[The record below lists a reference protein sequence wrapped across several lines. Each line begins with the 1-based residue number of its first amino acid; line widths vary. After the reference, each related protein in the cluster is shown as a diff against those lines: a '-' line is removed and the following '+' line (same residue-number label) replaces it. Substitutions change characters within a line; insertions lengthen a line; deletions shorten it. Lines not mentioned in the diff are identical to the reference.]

1 MDRIHNLYITSQT
14 NKAGNTNYNYNLYF
28 SSYGINISQ
37 DEDAYLNITSFQTLN
52 TFYNINDK
60 SNKFMI
66 KYVYGSGNGS
76 GGGGGGGGGGNGN
89 SGGSGVIYRP
99 FIIDQGNYNIY
110 EFEEIINYLCEQY
123 FSIKY
128 DSKKN
133 KWYYK
138 RNPNIS
144 FGDSIYI
151 IPNEYNYKYF
161 GLNAN
166 EEAIIFSDDDLLSN
180 QINLNNFGLIV
191 IKVMGL
197 VETNRTLDNLNKN
210 ISSGDIYA
218 LITRQDNAVNSLINW
233 IDYNG
238 TFKKKIGNNEINY
251 LNFIFMDEYNNL
263 LVDINDWLL
272 TLTITIK
279 KKLYQPLPM
288 LRE

>member
-60 SNKFMI
+60 SNKFVI
-66 KYVYGSGNGS
+66 KYVHGTGND
-76 GGGGGGGGGGNGN
+76 
-89 SGGSGVIYRP
+89 GVIYHP
-99 FIIDQGNYNIY
+99 FIIDQGNYNIQ
-110 EFEEIINYLCEQY
+110 EFEDIINYLCEP
-123 FSIKY
+123 FFTIKY
-128 DSKKN
+128 DTKKN

-138 RNPNIS
+138 RNPNVNIH
-144 FGDSIYI
+144 DSIYI

-197 VETNRTLDNLNKN
+197 IETNRTLDNLNKN

-233 IDYNG
+233 QDFNG
-238 TFKKKIGNNEINY
+238 TFKKKIANNEINY

-279 KKLYQPLPM
+279 KKQNYLIAS
-288 LRE
+288 